1 MFVKQANEEIFHGLY
16 QNFFIIGWLGKF
28 ICKSITSKI
37 FESTGQRHHTG
48 ASTRINQLLKSKL
61 KILYQMSSHD
71 MDIAGKIWMER
82 P

>member
-1 MFVKQANEEIFHGLY
+1 MFVKQANEEIFQDLY
-16 QNFFIIGWLGKF
+16 QNFFIIRWLGKF

-37 FESTGQRHHTG
+37 FESTRQRHHTG

-71 MDIAGKIWMER
+71 MDIAGKIRMKR